1 MCYMYWHI
9 TTTLNRMAM
18 MMCSNAT
25 EDRLT
30 AMASHL
36 KYYPLSFIISW
47 IPNTIIRILQA
58 TDPNFNKSYDIAMAH
73 VVLHGTFYQSVMNSV
88 AYGWNPLVKE
98 KWTELYLQIKGKNS
112 LWPILFI
119 QEDDKAERQS
129 IGIGIFSR
137 ESSIEDDFAQENE
150 PSKDTE
156 IETRENSPIEMVA
169 K

>member
-18 MMCSNAT
+18 MMGSNAT

-36 KYYPLSFIISW
+36 KYYPLIFIISW

-73 VVLHGTFYQSVMNSV
+73 VLLHGTFYQSVMNSV

-98 KWTELYLQIKGKNS
+98 KWTELYLQIKGKKS

-119 QEDDKAERQS
+119 QPNDEAEPQPV
-129 IGIGIFSR
+129 GVGFFNR
-137 ESSIEDDFAQENE
+137 ESSIEDDFARETE
-150 PSKDTE
+150 PSKDTDME
-156 IETRENSPIEMVA
+156 IQGNPKMEMMA